1 MLQAAYRL
9 VYEEYQKCLIA
20 IAEQPFYVGFAR
32 EKWRHSLQVMGAGN
46 YLVKRIAWLKD
57 KSPQYI
63 EMVKTAIFL
72 HDVCRFKE
80 ITCYAAGNH
89 HLDHGIA
96 GCELLQ
102 QTPPFN
108 DIRIWLPIKHHGHLI
123 EALYTDPE
131 YRNIADK
138 NLQAQIEQIAFIIRD
153 ADKIANLHMLTQE
166 KNQWFL
172 FLGKAEADYRP
183 QTDGL
188 ISEIIRREA
197 FEGKTVNRD
206 SRLTT
211 ADRIVGYL
219 SWFTD
224 INYRA
229 SVDFCQRL
237 NVIEKLIKI
246 FADHCIDEP
255 FKTQYIDYFKT
266 DLHNRHYLD

>member
-1 MLQAAYRL
+1 MLQAAYDL
-9 VYEEYQKCLIA
+9 LYSEYQKCLA
-20 IAEQPFYVGFAR
+20 AVAAQPFYIGFAR

-46 YLVKRIAWLKD
+46 YIIKRINWLKN

-63 EMVKTAIFL
+63 DMVKTAIFL
-72 HDVCRFKE
+72 HDVCRFAE
-80 ITCYAAGNH
+80 ISLMAVEH
-89 HLDHGIA
+89 KKLDHGIA
-96 GCELLQ
+96 GCQLLR

-123 EALYTDPE
+123 TELYADAE
-131 YRNIADK
+131 YQNIADK
-138 NLQAQIEQIAFIIRD
+138 NLQAEVEQIAFIIRD

-166 KNQWFL
+166 KGQWLL
-172 FLGKAEADYRP
+172 FLGKAEKDYQP
-183 QTDGL
+183 QADGL
-188 ISEIIRREA
+188 ISDIIKREA

-206 SRLTT
+206 ARLTT

-229 SVDFCQRL
+229 SLDFCQRL

-255 FKTQYIDYFKT
+255 FKTQYIDYFTT
-266 DLHNRHYLD
+266 DLRQRHYLD